1 MTPPAMLLNLNT
13 GERLAEIYF
22 VMTPRKGLMRRGASV
37 WPRKTL
43 AAALRDSAAVVP
55 TVMLKSQPI
64 FMTTH

>member
-1 MTPPAMLLNLNT
+1 MKPPAMLLNRNT
-13 GERLAEIYF
+13 VERLAEIYF

-37 WPRKTL
+37 CPRKTL
-43 AAALRDSAAVVP
+43 VAALRVSAAVVP